1 MFSRRLKL
9 AIKVIMPALGMAQ
22 ETGKLVS
29 WLKQEG
35 ELVSKGEAIMEIE
48 TDKATV
54 EIEATAT
61 GVLSGVSAQEGEE
74 IPVGSIIAWI
84 LAPGEELPKTVSTLQ
99 AKPDQTAALE
109 EVHPIN
115 VSPVAQKVAT
125 EHGIDLTKVKTD
137 GRRIKKAD
145 VLALIEQEQLSP
157 IRARLTPASPQARRL
172 AKERSIDIT
181 SIIGSGPDGAVITTD
196 ILSTETS
203 PRQVGETIPV
213 NTIWGIM
220 ADRVTK
226 SWTEAPHFYLMRE
239 VNAERLIDW
248 RQGLLERSAIKFTYT
263 DLIIRL
269 LATALKQHPRVN
281 TSWEKDK
288 IRINQEI
295 NIGLAVAIEN
305 GLIVP
310 VIHQANQLTL
320 QQIAE
325 RRLDIINRA
334 QNNKLL
340 PADLQNGT
348 FTFSN
353 LGMYGVDAFIPII
366 NPPQA
371 AILAVGRIM
380 KRVVPVKDQPT
391 VQSRIMLTI
400 SFDHRAVDGARGA
413 EFLDTLAN
421 LIEEPTR
428 LII

>member
-1 MFSRRLKL
+1 
-9 AIKVIMPALGMAQ
+9 MPALGMAQ

-35 ELVSKGEAIMEIE
+35 ELVNEGDAIMEIE

-61 GVLSGVSAQEGEE
+61 GLLTGVSAQEGEE

-84 LAPGEELPKTVSTLQ
+84 LAPGEELPDTVSTSLD
-99 AKPDQTAALE
+99 KPDQIATLGE
-109 EVHPIN
+109 IPPIN
-115 VSPVAQKVAT
+115 ASPVAQKVAA
-125 EHGIDLTKVKTD
+125 EHGIDLTKMKTD
-137 GRRIKKAD
+137 GRRISKAD
-145 VLALIEQEQLSP
+145 VLALIEQEQLP
-157 IRARLTPASPQARRL
+157 PVIGRVRLTPASPKARRL
-172 AKERSIDIT
+172 AKERSTDIT
-181 SIIGSGPDGAVITTD
+181 SISGSGPAGAVITAD
-196 ILSTETS
+196 ILSMDRIQKQIS
-203 PRQVGETIPV
+203 ETIPV
-213 NTIWGIM
+213 NTIWGLM
-220 ADRVTK
+220 AERVTK

-248 RQGLLERSAIKFTYT
+248 RQGLLERLDIKITYT
-263 DLIIRL
+263 DLLIRL

-281 TSWEKDK
+281 ASWDIDK
-288 IRINQEI
+288 IRINQDV

-310 VIHQANQLTL
+310 VIHQADQLTL
-320 QQIAE
+320 VQIAE
-325 RRLDIINRA
+325 RRQDIVNRA
-334 QNNKLL
+334 QKNKLL
-340 PADLQNGT
+340 PTDLQNGT

-371 AILAVGRIM
+371 AILGVGRIL

-391 VQSRIMLTI
+391 VQSRITLTI